1 MFRYQSV
8 IILKKSLLLATG
20 ANYRQKV
27 LIGLIIDLFSLAS
40 LALTYKN
47 DEKTK
52 ISGEVR
58 YVVG

>member
-1 MFRYQSV
+1 MQSQRCFV
-8 IILKKSLLLATG
+8 TSFYLKKSLLLATG

-27 LIGLIIDLFSLAS
+27 LIVLIIDLLLLAS

-47 DEKTK
+47 DKKTK

-58 YVVG
+58 

>member
-1 MFRYQSV
+1 
-8 IILKKSLLLATG
+8 LKKSLLLATG

-27 LIGLIIDLFSLAS
+27 LIVLIIDLLPLAS

-52 ISGEVR
+52 ISGEVPYGR
-58 YVVG
+58 

>member
-27 LIGLIIDLFSLAS
+27 LIVLIIDLLPLAS

-52 ISGEVR
+52 FSGEVR
-58 YVVG
+58 